1 MNFKNAFLGLCDKAS
16 KYGPELLIGLGIA
29 GYFTTVILA
38 IKATPKAEDLIV
50 QAEDEKEDSLT
61 VIETVKAGWK
71 PYIAPV
77 ITFLASTG
85 CIIGAVKKKNDQH
98 AELAA
103 AYAISQAVAKKY
115 QEKTEEIAGEE
126 KAREIDSAVRKDVA
140 RSPMVQESVSKLP
153 PSNIAG
159 VHPFWDPL
167 SNTAFYASINM
178 MKNAEVELNRRLYT
192 GAESYITI
200 DDLYDELNEQG
211 VYPPLKHTAISC
223 DHGWFPDNGGIQFD
237 IDDWGVPF
245 EQGHWD
251 DGTPCYLMTFK
262 SHRQPEYIR

>member
-1 MNFKNAFLGLCDKAS
+1 MDLKKAILGLCDKAS

-61 VIETVKAGWK
+61 VVETVKAGWK

-103 AYAISQAVAKKY
+103 AYAISQAMVKKY
-115 QEKTEEIAGEE
+115 QEKTEELAGEE
-126 KAREIDSAVRKDVA
+126 KAKEIDAEVRKDIA
-140 RSPMVQESVSKLP
+140 KSPMAQEAVSKLP

-159 VHPFWDPL
+159 VHPFWDPM
-167 SNTAFYASINM
+167 SNTAFYASPLM
-178 MKNAEVELNRRLYT
+178 LKNTEVNLNRRMYN
-192 GAESYITI
+192 GSEIYVTI
-200 DDLYDELNEQG
+200 NDLYDELNEQG
-211 VYPPLKHTAISC
+211 VYPPLKHTALSGEY
-223 DHGWFPDNGGIQFD
+223 GWTPDNGGIEFD
-237 IDDWGVPF
+237 SDSDGIPF
-245 EQGHWD
+245 EQHHWD
-251 DGTPCYLMTFK
+251 DGTPCYLMSF
-262 SHRQPEYIR
+262 RQKPMYIR